1 MNTMNHV
8 RNGLFAA
15 VLSLGLGGLAAPV
28 MAQNAAP
35 AAKAEAGQGRYGH
48 AVTEE
53 QRAARQARRAE
64 HIAKRQ
70 AALHDA
76 LKLSANQEAAW
87 TAFVNASKPG
97 AHPARGERAEWK
109 SLTTPQRLEKQL
121 AFSRER
127 TARMEQ
133 RLAAVNSFYAVLTP
147 EQKKTFDEATAKRG
161 GKFGHGRH
169 HGRHGGQRMQG

>member
-15 VLSLGLGGLAAPV
+15 VLSLGLGAVAAPA
-28 MAQNAAP
+28 MAQSAAP
-35 AAKAEAGQGRYGH
+35 AAKAEPGRYGH
-48 AVTEE
+48 AVSQEE
-53 QRAARQARRAE
+53 RAARQARRAE

-76 LKLSANQEAAW
+76 LKLSANQEGAW
-87 TAFVNASKPG
+87 TAFVNATKP
-97 AHPARGERAEWK
+97 APRAERGQRGEWK
-109 SLTTPQRLEKQL
+109 SLTAPQRLEKQL

-133 RLAAVNSFYAVLTP
+133 RLAALNSFYSVLSP

-161 GKFGHGRH
+161 GRGFGHHR
-169 HGRHGGQRMQG
+169 RHGGERMQG